1 MPRMLPWL
9 VVPAWHNSIN
19 IGSLRL
25 IQTISFP
32 TCNYKWSIHVAGH
45 RWTYCYSWC
54 HVIRQVTQLHVAWR
68 TAVGPTVARGCHIG
82 RSVWHIH
89 VAYHARRWIPR
100 LHNTHIYL
108 AGGYGTHYHTR
119 LPYKLFS
126 PTATRGCHISQTSPT
141 LHVWHDGLGPTVIH
155 DKDKGVP
162 RDLWQSDINY
172 I

>member
-100 LHNTHIYL
+100 LHNTYTFGRRLRDPLLHETTTQAIGSHSYTWCIHVV
-108 AGGYGTHYHTR
+108 A
-119 LPYKLFS
+119 LPYNS
-126 PTATRGCHISQTSPT
+126 NESHITRVSWFTWSHSNT
-141 LHVWHDGLGPTVIH
+141 W
-155 DKDKGVP
+155 
-162 RDLWQSDINY
+162 
-172 I
+172 